1 MTLTLLQHSDRT
13 LFDPSLVLMQR
24 DGPYLEDVPDDVIIY
39 DLRARSLWTSWLP
52 LARLLRRERP
62 DILFSPG
69 GTNVAAVI
77 AKALSGVGTR
87 VVLSERNILAH
98 SGLTLKRRLMIALQR
113 LFYPWADCVTAV
125 SQGVKDDMVAKLGLP
140 SESIEVIYNP
150 IVDDDLQTLAGEPI
164 DHPWFQED
172 IPIIL
177 GAGRLV
183 PQKNF
188 QMLLRA
194 FAEIRARQPARLVI
208 LGEGPLQDELTALAE
223 QLKVADDVWLAGF
236 DKNPFKYMAK
246 ADIFVLSSLHEGLPG
261 VLIQAMACGT
271 AVIATD
277 CPFGPDEIIK
287 DGEDGFLVAVNDV
300 DGLAERMMLLLSHPE
315 ERMAIGALAQLNVQ
329 RFKIDRV
336 LQNYYHAIVG
346 KPVASDMEVFS
357 DEAAV
362 G

>member
-1 MTLTLLQHSDRT
+1 MTLLQHSDRT

-300 DGLAERMMLLLSHPE
+300 DGLAERMMFLLSHPE